1 MRKSYY
7 TNGYINDH
15 DPTYYRDSYEQA
27 PGVARGIRLR
37 DKEQAE
43 KHRSNAARQ
52 AFLRTLG
59 ANVIDS
65 RVVTVADAL
74 AVSEWCRG
82 LHVPT
87 SSGSAIVFVG
97 GMPAMV
103 GDRINKLSD
112 GKFEVQA

>member
-7 TNGYINDH
+7 TNGYTNDH

-27 PGVARGIRLR
+27 LGVARGIRLR
-37 DKEQAE
+37 DKDQSE
-43 KHRSNAARQ
+43 KHRSNTARQ

-59 ANVIDS
+59 ENVVDS

-82 LHVPT
+82 LHVQT
-87 SSGSAIVFVG
+87 SSGSAIVFAG

-112 GKFEVQA
+112 GTFEVQA